1 MTILEIVLLI
11 IGLAAVMLS
20 FKIGD
25 KKDNNEGKK
34 TDENAEDNSG
44 EIIKNTEEELEEK
57 LDIIMDQAEEKL
69 GKLLNEKI
77 MGFSE
82 YSDQIFDKMEKNHGE
97 EVFLYNMLGEKEN
110 EIKELMHDADASKAS
125 LRDQVI
131 NDYRDIEDKSSVYD
145 EEIKRIELEES
156 KNHALEERQ
165 QEVAD
170 AIKKLPSNDDDKN
183 SKVHVVKELQN
194 DLSEKNYN
202 QEIIDLH
209 KKGRSVLEIS
219 KILSI
224 GQAEVKFVI
233 DLYDAR

>member
-110 EIKELMHDADASKAS
+110 EIKELMHDADASKAL

-224 GQAEVKFVI
+224 GQGEVKFVI

>member
-1 MTILEIVLLI
+1 MTILEIVLLV
-11 IGLAAVMLS
+11 IGLAAVILS
-20 FKIGD
+20 FKLGERKESSSGAASD
-25 KKDNNEGKK
+25 K
-34 TDENAEDNSG
+34 EDSNG
-44 EIIKNTEEELEEK
+44 QILKNTEEELNLKIDE
-57 LDIIMDQAEEKL
+57 IMEQAEDKL

-97 EVFLYNMLGEKEN
+97 EVFLYNMLGEKEK

-131 NDYRDIEDKSSVYD
+131 NDYKDIEDKSSLYD
-145 EEIKRIELEES
+145 AEIKRIEMEES
-156 KNHALEERQ
+156 KNQVFEERQ

-170 AIKKLPSNDDDKN
+170 AIKKLPSNDTSAN
-183 SKVHVVKELQN
+183 SKAHVIKELQN
-194 DLSEKNYN
+194 DLSDKNYN
-202 QEIIDLH
+202 QEIIELH

-224 GQAEVKFVI
+224 GQGEVKFVI

>member
-224 GQAEVKFVI
+224 GQGEVKFVI

>member
-1 MTILEIVLLI
+1 MTILEIVLII
-11 IGLAAVMLS
+11 IGLTAVVLS

-25 KKDNNEGKK
+25 KKDNNEEKK
-34 TDENAEDNSG
+34 SEEKLEDNRE
-44 EIIKNTEEELEEK
+44 EIIKSSKELESK
-57 LDIIMDQAEEKL
+57 LDSIMEQAEDKL

-110 EIKELMHDADASKAS
+110 EIKELMHDADASKAL

-156 KNHALEERQ
+156 KNQALEERQ

-170 AIKKLPSNDDDKN
+170 AIKKLPSNDDNKN

-224 GQAEVKFVI
+224 GQGEVKFVI

>member
-1 MTILEIVLLI
+1 MTILEIVLII
-11 IGLAAVMLS
+11 IGLTAVVLS

-25 KKDNNEGKK
+25 KKDNNEEKK
-34 TDENAEDNSG
+34 SEEKLEDNRE
-44 EIIKNTEEELEEK
+44 EIIKSSKELESK
-57 LDIIMDQAEEKL
+57 LDSIMEQAEDKL

-110 EIKELMHDADASKAS
+110 EIKELMHDADASKAL

-156 KNHALEERQ
+156 KNQTLEERQ

-170 AIKKLPSNDDDKN
+170 AIKKLPSNDDNKN

-224 GQAEVKFVI
+224 GQGEVKFVI

>member
-1 MTILEIVLLI
+1 MTILEIVLII
-11 IGLAAVMLS
+11 IGLTAVVLS

-25 KKDNNEGKK
+25 KKDNNEEKK
-34 TDENAEDNSG
+34 SEEKLEDNRE
-44 EIIKNTEEELEEK
+44 EIIKSSKELESK
-57 LDIIMDQAEEKL
+57 LDSIMEQAEDKL

-110 EIKELMHDADASKAS
+110 EIKELMHDADASKAL

-156 KNHALEERQ
+156 KNQTLEERQ

-170 AIKKLPSNDDDKN
+170 AIKKLPSNDDNKN

-209 KKGRSVLEIS
+209 KKGRPVLEIS
-219 KILSI
+219 KILPI
-224 GQAEVKFVI
+224 GQGEVKFVI

>member
-1 MTILEIVLLI
+1 MTILEIVLII
-11 IGLAAVMLS
+11 IGLTAVVLS

-25 KKDNNEGKK
+25 KKDNNEEKK
-34 TDENAEDNSG
+34 SEEKLEDNRE
-44 EIIKNTEEELEEK
+44 EIIKSSKELESK
-57 LDIIMDQAEEKL
+57 LDSIMEQAEDKL

-110 EIKELMHDADASKAS
+110 EIKELMHNADASKAS

-156 KNHALEERQ
+156 KNQALEERQ

-170 AIKKLPSNDDDKN
+170 AIKKLPSNDDNKN

-224 GQAEVKFVI
+224 GQGEVKFVI

>member
-1 MTILEIVLLI
+1 MTILEIVLII
-11 IGLAAVMLS
+11 IGLTAVVLS

-25 KKDNNEGKK
+25 KKDNNEEKK
-34 TDENAEDNSG
+34 SEEKLEDNRE
-44 EIIKNTEEELEEK
+44 EIIKSSKELESK
-57 LDIIMDQAEEKL
+57 LDSIMEQAEDKL

-110 EIKELMHDADASKAS
+110 EIKELMHDADASKAL

-224 GQAEVKFVI
+224 GQGEVKFVI

>member
-1 MTILEIVLLI
+1 MTILEIVLII
-11 IGLAAVMLS
+11 IGLTAVVLS

-25 KKDNNEGKK
+25 KKDNNEEKK
-34 TDENAEDNSG
+34 SEEKLENNRE
-44 EIIKNTEEELEEK
+44 EIIKSSKELESK
-57 LDIIMDQAEEKL
+57 LDSIMEQAEDKL

-156 KNHALEERQ
+156 KNQALEERQ

-170 AIKKLPSNDDDKN
+170 AIKKLPSNDDNKN

-224 GQAEVKFVI
+224 GQGEVKFVI

>member
-1 MTILEIVLLI
+1 MTILEIVLII
-11 IGLAAVMLS
+11 IGLTAVVLS

-25 KKDNNEGKK
+25 KKDNNEEKK
-34 TDENAEDNSG
+34 SEEKLEDNRE
-44 EIIKNTEEELEEK
+44 EIIKSSKELESK
-57 LDIIMDQAEEKL
+57 LDSIMEQAEDKL

-156 KNHALEERQ
+156 KNQALEERQ

-170 AIKKLPSNDDDKN
+170 AIKKLPSNDDNKN

-224 GQAEVKFVI
+224 GQGEVKFVI

>member
-1 MTILEIVLLI
+1 MTILEIVLII
-11 IGLAAVMLS
+11 IGLTAVVLS

-25 KKDNNEGKK
+25 KKDNNEEKK
-34 TDENAEDNSG
+34 SEEKLEDNRE
-44 EIIKNTEEELEEK
+44 EIIKSSKELESK
-57 LDIIMDQAEEKL
+57 LDSIMEQAEDKL

-156 KNHALEERQ
+156 KNQALEDSR
-165 QEVAD
+165 
-170 AIKKLPSNDDDKN
+170 K
-183 SKVHVVKELQN
+183 
-194 DLSEKNYN
+194 
-202 QEIIDLH
+202 
-209 KKGRSVLEIS
+209 
-219 KILSI
+219 
-224 GQAEVKFVI
+224 
-233 DLYDAR
+233 

>member
-34 TDENAEDNSG
+34 TDEKAEDNSG

-224 GQAEVKFVI
+224 GQGEVKFVI

>member
-25 KKDNNEGKK
+25 KKYNNEGKK
-34 TDENAEDNSG
+34 SDEKAEDNSG
-44 EIIKNTEEELEEK
+44 EIIKKTEEELEEK

-224 GQAEVKFVI
+224 GQGEVKFVI